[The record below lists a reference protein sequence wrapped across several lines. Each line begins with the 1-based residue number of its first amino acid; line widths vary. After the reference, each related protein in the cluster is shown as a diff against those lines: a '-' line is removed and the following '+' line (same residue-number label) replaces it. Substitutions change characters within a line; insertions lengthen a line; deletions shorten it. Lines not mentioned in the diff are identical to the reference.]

1 MEDGRAVLRLSGDP
15 RWRLCRYRHNRHTT
29 ATLLLRAGVPIQH
42 VQRILRHSDIKLTV
56 DTYGHMIVEDLRPAL
71 AALPVISHR
80 ATPARSGF
88 VPSLSQ
94 DPRPRQNKA
103 LGALGFLPNSEG
115 FNQSG
120 RQDLNLRPLGPEPS
134 ALPG

>member
-1 MEDGRAVLRLSGDP
+1 M
-15 RWRLCRYRHNRHTT
+15 
-29 ATLLLRAGVPIQH
+29 QH

-56 DTYGHMIVEDLRPAL
+56 DTYGHMVVEDLRPAL

-80 ATPARSGF
+80 PTPLRSGF

-94 DPRPRQNKA
+94 APLSGQNKA
-103 LGALGFLPNSEG
+103 PGASRFLSNSEG
-115 FNQSG
+115 FIKSG